1 MNFTDET
8 NIITEDVFTTSAS
21 SVSPTK
27 PIDEDTGWSSGGKS
41 LEDQISIR
49 IIYGGIAI
57 LGIVGNFLVIFTVAR
72 VPNLRTLT
80 NVFIVS
86 LASCD
91 FITSV
96 FLIPLHLGFNIPIPQ
111 GAAGSVMCSML
122 LSKWP
127 LWTSFTASVLS
138 LACVTLERYFNIC
151 HPLHYGAIFTN
162 MKAGLL
168 VVAVWVAAIIMNSYM
183 FYVFSFDGEQ
193 CVLDWLNVVFQKFL
207 GISNF
212 FVIYAIPLTT
222 MGICYVL
229 IMMNLSKSAKSLSRN
244 IGKENEAS
252 LELLRARKK
261 VIKMLAI
268 VVITFAIC
276 WAPNQFLF
284 LSYNLGY
291 NLNFG
296 SPVYHFS
303 VLIAFCNSCMNPL
316 IYGFKSKSYR
326 KALKLAL
333 CGRRAGSTVSDM
345 DTVAALA

>member
-1 MNFTDET
+1 
-8 NIITEDVFTTSAS
+8 
-21 SVSPTK
+21 
-27 PIDEDTGWSSGGKS
+27 
-41 LEDQISIR
+41 
-49 IIYGGIAI
+49 
-57 LGIVGNFLVIFTVAR
+57 
-72 VPNLRTLT
+72 
-80 NVFIVS
+80 
-86 LASCD
+86 
-91 FITSV
+91 
-96 FLIPLHLGFNIPIPQ
+96 
-111 GAAGSVMCSML
+111 MCSML

-151 HPLHYGAIFTN
+151 HPLHYMSIFTN
-162 MKAGLL
+162 VKAGLL
-168 VVAVWVAAIIMNSYM
+168 VAAVWVVAIIMNSYM
-183 FYVFSFDGEQ
+183 FYVFSFDGTQ
-193 CVLDWLNVVFQKFL
+193 CVLDWLNDIFQSFL

-229 IMMNLSKSAKSLSRN
+229 IMRNLAQSAKSLSNN

-291 NLNFG
+291 NLDFT
-296 SPVYHFS
+296 SPEYHFS
-303 VLIAFCNSCMNPL
+303 VLIAFCNSCMNPF
-316 IYGFKSKSYR
+316 IYGFQSKSYR

-333 CGRRAGSTVSDM
+333 CGKRFTNNVSEM
-345 DTVAALA
+345 DTVVALA